1 MKEKFIQIVE
11 GAKTVPASTWKFL
24 IAFVIV
30 VVNMILTHFGAN
42 PLPFSDNEAFIY
54 ASNFAGAFMTLYAT
68 WRNNSMTPNAQTADK
83 VLDALNKGDIAIEDV
98 EKLVK

>member
-24 IAFVIV
+24 IAFIV
-30 VVNMILTHFGAN
+30 VIANAILTHFGSN

-68 WRNNSMTPNAQTADK
+68 WRNNSITPNAQKADE
-83 VLDALNKGDIAIEDV
+83 VLKALNNGNITVEDIN
-98 EKLVK
+98 KLV